1 MDMPDYKPNSNKYKK
16 EQEEAKAAI
25 EERRVTAV
33 VQGKVKKKSDIRK
46 FADNFISDEAEN
58 IGSYIVMDLFVPAV
72 KNLIL
77 DIITGSAEM
86 LFGTD
91 RRKRGSGRSVIDKVS
106 YINYNDRY
114 RDRDRRETSNVR
126 RSACDFDDIIVNSRG
141 EAEDVFTQ
149 LEAMIET
156 YKVARVSDLY
166 DLVGITGPHTA
177 NRYGWTN
184 LRNAEA
190 VRLRDGGYLLK
201 LPRAIPIDN

>member
-16 EQEEAKAAI
+16 EQEELK

-33 VQGKVKKKSDIRK
+33 VQGKVKKKSATRK
-46 FADNFISDEAEN
+46 FADSLISDEAEN
-58 IGSYIVMDLFVPAV
+58 IGSYIMMDVIIPGL
-72 KNLIL
+72 KNTIL
-77 DIITGSAEM
+77 DIIIGSAEM
-86 LFGTD
+86 FFGTGK
-91 RRKRGSGRSVIDKVS
+91 RRSSSGGRSVVDKVS

-114 RDRDRRETSNVR
+114 RDRDRRDSSNVR
-126 RSACDFDDIIVNSRG
+126 HSACDFDDIIVNSRG
-141 EAEDVFTQ
+141 EAEDVFSQ
-149 LEAMIET
+149 LEAMIDT

>member
-16 EQEEAKAAI
+16 EQQELTEEK
-25 EERRVTAV
+25 RVSAV
-33 VQGKVKKKSDIRK
+33 VQGKVKKKNEAQK
-46 FADNFISDEAEN
+46 FVSSFISDEAEN
-58 IGSYIVMDLFVPAV
+58 IGSYIVMDVLVPAI
-72 KNLIL
+72 KNTIL
-77 DIITGSAEM
+77 DIIIGGAEM
-86 LFGTD
+86 IFGGD
-91 RRKRGSGRSVIDKVS
+91 GRRKRRSTVDKVS
-106 YINYNDRY
+106 YVNYNDRY
-114 RDRDRRETSNVR
+114 RDRDRDRRPSESVR
-126 RSACDFDDIIVNSRG
+126 RSACDFDDIVVDSRG
-141 EAEDVFTQ
+141 EAEEVFSQ

>member
-16 EQEEAKAAI
+16 EQEELK
-25 EERRVTAV
+25 EERRVTKV

-46 FADNFISDEAEN
+46 FADSFISDEAEN
-58 IGSYIVMDLFVPAV
+58 IGSYIVMDLLIPAI
-72 KNLIL
+72 KNTIL

-91 RRKRGSGRSVIDKVS
+91 RRRRSGRSTVDKVS
-106 YINYNDRY
+106 YVNYNDRY
-114 RDRDRRETSNVR
+114 RERDRRSSENVR
-126 RSACDFDDIIVNSRG
+126 HSACDFDDIVVNSRG
-141 EAEDVFTQ
+141 EAEDVFSQ
-149 LEAMIET
+149 LEAMIDT

>member
-1 MDMPDYKPNSNKYKK
+1 MEMPDYKPNSNKYKK
-16 EQEEAKAAI
+16 EQEELR
-25 EERRVTAV
+25 EERRVSKV
-33 VQGKVKKKSDIRK
+33 VQGSVKVKKKTDIRK
-46 FADNFISDEAEN
+46 FAESFISDEAEN
-58 IGSYIVMDLFVPAV
+58 IGSYIVMDVLFPAI
-72 KNLIL
+72 KNTIL

-91 RRKRGSGRSVIDKVS
+91 RRRRNGRSTVDRVS
-106 YINYNDRY
+106 YVNYNDRY
-114 RDRDRRETSNVR
+114 RDRDRRPSENVR
-126 RSACDFDDIIVNSRG
+126 RSACDFDDIVVDSRG
-141 EAEDVFTQ
+141 EAEEVLAQ
-149 LEAMIET
+149 LDAMIDT

-190 VRLRDGGYLLK
+190 VRLRDGGYLIK

>member
-1 MDMPDYKPNSNKYKK
+1 MEIPDYKPNSNKYKK
-16 EQEEAKAAI
+16 EQAELA
-25 EERRVTAV
+25 EERRATKV
-33 VQGKVKKKSDIRK
+33 VQGRTKKKSEIRK
-46 FADNFISDEAEN
+46 FADNFISEEADN
-58 IGSYIVMDLFVPAV
+58 IGTYIVMDVLIPAI
-72 KNLIL
+72 KNTIL
-77 DIITGSAEM
+77 DIITGGAEM

-91 RRKRGSGRSVIDKVS
+91 RRRRSRSTVDKVS
-106 YINYNDRY
+106 YVNYSDRY
-114 RDRDRRETSNVR
+114 RERDRRPSDTVR

-141 EAEDVFTQ
+141 EAEDVFSQ

-201 LPRAIPIDN
+201 LPRAVPIEN

>member
-1 MDMPDYKPNSNKYKK
+1 MEMPDYKPNSNKYKK
-16 EQEEAKAAI
+16 EQQELKEEK
-25 EERRVTAV
+25 RVSAV
-33 VQGKVKKKSDIRK
+33 VQGKVKKKNEAQK
-46 FADNFISDEAEN
+46 FISNFISDEAEN
-58 IGSYIVMDLFVPAV
+58 IGSYIVMDLVIPGLR
-72 KNLIL
+72 NIIL

-86 LFGTD
+86 IFGGD
-91 RRKRGSGRSVIDKVS
+91 SRRRRRSTVDKVS

-114 RDRDRRETSNVR
+114 RDRERDRRPSDAVR
-126 RSACDFDDIIVNSRG
+126 RSACDFDDIVVDSRG
-141 EAEDVFTQ
+141 EAEEVFSQ
-149 LEAMIET
+149 LEAMIDT

-201 LPRAIPIDN
+201 LPRAIPIQD

>member
-16 EQEEAKAAI
+16 EQQELAEEK
-25 EERRVTAV
+25 RVSKV
-33 VQGKVKKKSDIRK
+33 VQGKVKKKNEARK
-46 FADNFISDEAEN
+46 FMSSLISDEAEN
-58 IGSYIVMDLFVPAV
+58 LGSYILTDVLIPGIKDT
-72 KNLIL
+72 IL
-77 DIITGSAEM
+77 DIIIGGAEM
-86 LFGTD
+86 IFGGEG
-91 RRKRGSGRSVIDKVS
+91 RRRRRSTVDKVS

-114 RDRDRRETSNVR
+114 RERDRRSNDNVR
-126 RSACDFDDIIVNSRG
+126 RSACDFDDIIVDSRG
-141 EAEDVFTQ
+141 EAEEVFSQ
-149 LEAMIET
+149 LEAMIDT

-190 VRLRDGGYLLK
+190 VRMRDGGYLLK